1 LGFSP
6 SHFWTLRMTFVC
18 ICYNY
23 RPAGEIPGAAR
34 DALTR
39 FAALT

>member
-1 LGFSP
+1 
-6 SHFWTLRMTFVC
+6 MTFVC
-18 ICYNY
+18 ICSNY
-23 RPAGEIPGAAR
+23 KRADEIPGAAR

>member
-1 LGFSP
+1 
-6 SHFWTLRMTFVC
+6 MTFVC
-18 ICYNY
+18 ICSNY
-23 RPAGEIPGAAR
+23 RRADEIPGAAR